1 MCETRQALRR
11 DVARREPPWTAI
23 TSWACLDTLF
33 LDYRRRNMTIRKNRV
48 KQIDFFTLPPAA
60 AWYVRRV
67 LHCDA
72 RIMERG
78 RNLNFCHL
86 ASNVLNRA
94 AKTNTAHVYCHD
106 SFINEMT
113 RLKRGSFE
121 EKNLAS
127 NC

>member
-1 MCETRQALRR
+1 
-11 DVARREPPWTAI
+11 
-23 TSWACLDTLF
+23 
-33 LDYRRRNMTIRKNRV
+33 MTIRKNRV

-60 AWYVRRV
+60 AWYVHRV

-72 RIMERG
+72 RTREKSQF
-78 RNLNFCHL
+78 LSPWL
-86 ASNVLNRA
+86 QRA
-94 AKTNTAHVYCHD
+94 YSETNTADVYCHD

-113 RLKRGSFE
+113 RLKRASFE

>member
-33 LDYRRRNMTIRKNRV
+33 SRLPTEKHDNQKNRV

-72 RIMERG
+72 RVMERG

-86 ASNVLNRA
+86 GSNVLTRA
-94 AKTNTAHVYCHD
+94 AETNTAHVYCHD